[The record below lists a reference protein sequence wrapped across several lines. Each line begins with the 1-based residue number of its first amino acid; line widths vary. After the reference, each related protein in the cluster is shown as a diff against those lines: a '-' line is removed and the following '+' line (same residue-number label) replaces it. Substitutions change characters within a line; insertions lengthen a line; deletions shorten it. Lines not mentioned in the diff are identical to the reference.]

1 MTPKV
6 SIITITYNAG
16 EFLEKTLLS
25 VLNQSSTDL
34 EYILV
39 DGASTDNTTD
49 VIRQYE
55 DLVSKERF
63 AVRPD
68 QFRWISEADQGLYD
82 AMNKGLRMARGEF
95 VWFINAGD
103 KIYDNNSLELI
114 LKKLEDTPQSDVLY
128 GQSLII
134 DQYDKALGER
144 HKTAP
149 AKLKK
154 TSLLMGL
161 VVCHQSI
168 LVRRSLAPQYD
179 LHYHV
184 SADYDWVC
192 KVLSLSGQN
201 TYIDSYISRFMVSGL
216 SAKQRKKSLL
226 ERFRIMRRHFGLCAT
241 LGAHFILALR
251 YPFTRK
257 YN

>member
-1 MTPKV
+1 MLPKV
-6 SIITITYNAG
+6 SVITITYNAG

-25 VLNQSSTDL
+25 VLNQTSSDL

-49 VIRQYE
+49 LIRQYE
-55 DLVSKERF
+55 DLVNKGQF
-63 AVRPD
+63 TIGPG
-68 QFRWISEADQGLYD
+68 QFRWISEADRGLYD
-82 AMNKGLRMARGEF
+82 AMNKGLKMASGEF

-103 KIYDNNSLELI
+103 KMYDNNSLELI
-114 LKKLEDTPQSDVLY
+114 LNKLEDCPQSDVLY

-134 DQYDKALGER
+134 DQNDNALGER

-149 AKLKK
+149 AKLNK

-168 LVRRSLAPQYD
+168 LVRRSLAPRYD
-179 LHYHV
+179 LRYRI

-201 TYIDSYISRFMVSGL
+201 TYVDAYISRFMVSGI
-216 SAKQRKKSLL
+216 SARQRKKSLK
-226 ERFRIMRRHFGLCAT
+226 ERFHIMRKHFGLGAT

-257 YN
+257 YH

>member
-1 MTPKV
+1 MSPKV

-25 VLNQSSTDL
+25 VLNQSSSDL

-39 DGASTDNTTD
+39 DGASTDNTTTI
-49 VIRQYE
+49 IRKYE
-55 DLVSKERF
+55 DLVSKARF
-63 AVRPD
+63 AIGSD

-82 AMNKGLRMARGEF
+82 AMNKGLNMARGEF

-168 LVRRSLAPQYD
+168 LVRRSLAPEYD
-179 LHYHV
+179 LQYRI

-201 TYIDSYISRFMVSGL
+201 TYIDHYISRFMVSGL
-216 SAKQRKKSLL
+216 SARQRKKSLQ
-226 ERFRIMRRHFGLCAT
+226 ERFHIMRRHFGLCAT
-241 LGAHFILALR
+241 LGAHLILALR

-257 YN
+257 YH

>member
-1 MTPKV
+1 MSPKV
-6 SIITITYNAG
+6 TLITITFNAG
-16 EFLEKTLLS
+16 RWLEKTILS
-25 VLNQSSTDL
+25 VLNQTCSDF
-34 EYILV
+34 EYVLV

-49 VIRQYE
+49 IIRHYV
-55 DLVSKERF
+55 DLVSQGHF
-63 AVRPD
+63 AIGPD
-68 QFRWISEADQGLYD
+68 QFRWISEADNGLYD

-114 LKKLEDTPQSDVLY
+114 LKKLEDFPKSDVLY

-134 DQYDKALGER
+134 DQNDKTLGER

-149 AKLKK
+149 AKLSKR
-154 TSLLMGL
+154 SLLKGL

-168 LVRRSLAPQYD
+168 LVRRSLAPEYELQYRI
-179 LHYHV
+179 

-192 KVLSLSGQN
+192 RVLSLSCQN
-201 TYIDSYISRFMVSGL
+201 TYIDSYISRFMVSGI
-216 SAKQRKKSLL
+216 SARQRKKSLQ
-226 ERFRIMRRHFGLCAT
+226 ERFSIMRRHFGLCAT

-251 YPFTRK
+251 YPFTQK
-257 YN
+257 YH

>member
-1 MTPKV
+1 MPPKV

-16 EFLEKTLLS
+16 EFLEKTILS
-25 VLNQSSTDL
+25 VLNQTSSDL
-34 EYILV
+34 EYVLV
-39 DGASTDNTTD
+39 DGASTDNTTTI
-49 VIRQYE
+49 IRKYE
-55 DLVSKERF
+55 DLVSKARF
-63 AVRPD
+63 AIGSD

-103 KIYDNNSLELI
+103 KIYDNNSLALL
-114 LKKLEDTPQSDVLY
+114 LKKLEDCPQSDVLY

-149 AKLKK
+149 AKLNKR
-154 TSLLMGL
+154 SLLKGL

-168 LVRRSLAPQYD
+168 LVRRTLAPEYD
-179 LHYHV
+179 LQYRI

-192 KVLSLSGQN
+192 KVLSVSGQN

-216 SAKQRKKSLL
+216 SARQRKKSLQ
-226 ERFRIMRRHFGLCAT
+226 ERFRIMRRHFGTVTT
-241 LGAHFILALR
+241 LGAHFLLALR